1 MSLEFC
7 FPFAKLCLGYL
18 LFSLYPVLYRPA
30 NGQVALGGD
39 AHHQVGLESHQ
50 DVLEGVPEV
59 GEEEDEELVVEVEV
73 EALDVD
79 DDRQDEE
86 GVNDGQGDQ
95 TVVES
100 RLHLWPA

>member
-18 LFSLYPVLYRPA
+18 RFSLYPVLYRPA

-73 EALDVD
+73 EPLDVD

-86 GVNDGQGDQ
+86 GVHDGQGDQ
-95 TVVES
+95 SVVEG
-100 RLHLWPA
+100 